1 MSDTVLTARGLSSLA
16 ANIRT
21 RHEDEICGILCD
33 GDCEICAPTANIY
46 HFEDEA
52 SRRWAAKQL
61 TVPRDPAGDGD
72 DYTPEEWVE
81 IHCELWKMRTA
92 GSQNDETPL
101 QRFQNAARQLKHSKA
116 FIATVWN
123 LEGQISAFA
132 EFSESEPVGTGS
144 DYGNITVHEKSSNTG
159 EEDYDQ
165 DIPLDETLFDDDDD
179 DNDIDVAMSSEDEG
193 PPFPAGFDPNPNKI
207 H

>member
-33 GDCEICAPTANIY
+33 GDCEICAPTANKY
-46 HFEDEA
+46 HFDDEA
-52 SRRWAAKQL
+52 SRRWDAKKL
-61 TVPRDPAGDGD
+61 TVPRDPAEEGD

-92 GSQNDETPL
+92 ASQNDKTPL
-101 QRFQNAARQLKHSKA
+101 QRFQNAARQLKHSRS
-116 FIATVWN
+116 FIAKVWN
-123 LEGQISAFA
+123 LEGHTPEFA
-132 EFSESEPVGTGS
+132 ECCEDEPVGTGS
-144 DYGNITVHEKSSNTG
+144 GYGTITVHETSSNTG

-179 DNDIDVAMSSEDEG
+179 DDIVVAMSSEDEG
-193 PPFPAGFDPNPNKI
+193 PAFPAGFDPNPNKI